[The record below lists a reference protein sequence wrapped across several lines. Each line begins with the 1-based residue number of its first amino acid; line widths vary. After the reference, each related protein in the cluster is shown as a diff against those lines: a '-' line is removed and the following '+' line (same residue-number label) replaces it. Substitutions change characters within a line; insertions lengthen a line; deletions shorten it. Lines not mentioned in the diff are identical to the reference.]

1 MATKIR
7 LELDHD
13 GIKELLL
20 SAPIGAECRKAGEAI
35 AARAGKGFAVRG
47 PKDLDTAG
55 RAGVIVITETYAA
68 KLAEA
73 EDKVLSKAV
82 R

>member
-1 MATKIR
+1 MATKLR
-7 LELDHD
+7 LELNHD

-20 SAPIGAECRKAGEAI
+20 SDPIAAECVKAAEAI
-35 AARAGKGFAVRG
+35 ASRAGKGFAVRG
-47 PKDLDTAG
+47 PIALGQAG
-55 RAGVIVITETYAA
+55 RAGVIVVTETYEA

-73 EDKVLSKAV
+73 EYGALSKAV